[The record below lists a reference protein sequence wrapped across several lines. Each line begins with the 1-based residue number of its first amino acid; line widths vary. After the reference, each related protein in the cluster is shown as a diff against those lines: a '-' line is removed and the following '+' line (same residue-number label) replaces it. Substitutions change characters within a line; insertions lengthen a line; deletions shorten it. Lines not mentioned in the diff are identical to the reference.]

1 VSAIEDI
8 GRGEIAVLL
17 DDEGVGHLVR
27 DARGTSPEDVVAM
40 LDAGGGIFSVVLAA
54 SRAGELRVPEQPA
67 PLDPGPTSARLYP
80 YRRQACRGPR
90 RIGVSV
96 DARVGTTTGISA
108 GDRALTAQVVAD
120 PATRASDLVVPG
132 HVPPLIAADAGVFA
146 ARGAP
151 EAALDLVRLAGGTG
165 AAAICAMLAEDGRT
179 AGAAEV
185 RATAKERHLSLI
197 TITEVAAR
205 RIAAERPIRAVEHRR
220 VVTHHG
226 AFTAV
231 SLLNEVTGEAHAALV
246 RGDVE
251 ERREVPLAIR
261 ASSPIDD
268 LLTTLEPTG
277 ESSLVAVL
285 RRFARAEAGILIHL
299 RDADPEDPRAFD
311 LAAATLEEL
320 APTSVLPL
328 DPTHAAPLRERGVK
342 VSRPRT
348 SPRRRSGAR
357 CVDTAI

>member
-1 VSAIEDI
+1 VSAIEAI

-54 SRAGELRVPEQPA
+54 SRCGELRITEQPA
-67 PLDPGPTSARLYP
+67 RTSEERA
-80 YRRQACRGPR
+80 R

-120 PATRASDLVVPG
+120 PATLAADLVVPG

-146 ARGAP
+146 ARGVP

-165 AAAICAMLAEDGRT
+165 AAAICAMLDADGRT
-179 AGAAEV
+179 ASAAEV
-185 RATAKERHLSLI
+185 RATAAARRLSLI
-197 TITEVAAR
+197 TVTEVAAR
-205 RIAAERPIRAVEHRR
+205 RIAAERPVRAIEHRR
-220 VVTHHG
+220 VVTHQG

-231 SLLNEVTGEAHAALV
+231 SLLNEVTGDAHAALV

-251 ERREVPLAIR
+251 GRREVPLAIR

-285 RRFARAEAGILIHL
+285 RRFARAESGILIHL

-311 LAAATLEEL
+311 LAAATLAEL
-320 APTSVLPL
+320 APESVLPL

-348 SPRRRSGAR
+348 APRIRSGAR